1 MDTTRGE
8 AAKRLEAGDIGFI
21 ISAEPS
27 RMRELARLDPSAP
40 FYAGLLTDAAG
51 DKVRAAALFEAALG
65 SPIDRVQ
72 REAARSLGAIL
83 AESGD
88 TGQAARVLAAL
99 SKVKAPD
106 ESEFVTLRA
115 AALFALGRY
124 GEVEALYAS
133 AVSASA
139 AGNAANSGLPLSRA
153 LRFLSWAF
161 QQAPGVLAVRE
172 RRDYFFGEDR
182 AGSAYRWAYET
193 INRRGEYTVTGAD
206 NAAIAGRLA
215 ASSGAYSEALTLFDS
230 ARNSQSGLFLSY
242 PALLGD
248 LGRTYAA
255 IRTKQ
260 ETGYSVFSE
269 WESAVRTGKN
279 SPVVPGSAEA
289 GITRYTLLFY
299 LGRIRRQQGKHEEAA
314 AFFARALELAPAYF
328 AGPEASVQQD
338 ACIWYLLS
346 STLADK
352 PENLA
357 ALLKSYVKRWND
369 DDNFNDILDRLSA
382 YLVRQKKWADLRE
395 VFSLIRESKDS
406 AMVARYAYLTGRAV
420 ALGYVSGSGLS
431 AADYFNIAYEEGNT
445 SFYYRGLSAGYL
457 GKTVVPDEKGRG
469 PSDED
474 DSFPNKGEIEFFT
487 KFFEYGAGSYAMP
500 YLRARAGD
508 YTRGELRALS
518 RAFADAGRYLE
529 SIQIAGIF
537 MRREG
542 YRMTTGDLKLY
553 YPRPFPELIEK
564 NALDTGLRPAVFYG
578 LIRTESAFIPAI
590 ASHAGAVGL
599 AQLMPATARETAVLA
614 KRQGGPDYTQGEIDL
629 TNPEINVYLGA
640 VYLKSLRDEL
650 GSPMLA
656 LLAYNAGPARIRR
669 FRRAEASLPEDLFIE
684 TIEIAETRS
693 YGKQVM
699 AAAAAYGYLYYG
711 MSMHEVVADIFK

>member
-1 MDTTRGE
+1 MDISRGE
-8 AAKRLEAGDIGFI
+8 AAEKLRAGDIGFV

-27 RMRELARLDPSAP
+27 RMGELARLDPSAP
-40 FYAGLLTDAAG
+40 FYAGLLTAAAG
-51 DKVRAAALFEAALG
+51 DKVRAGALFEAALG

-83 AESGD
+83 AESGN
-88 TGQAARVLAAL
+88 TGQAARVLAVL
-99 SKVKAPD
+99 SKIKARG
-106 ESEFVTLRA
+106 ESEFVTLKA
-115 AALFALGRY
+115 AALFTLGRY
-124 GEVEALYAS
+124 GEAEALCAD
-133 AVSASA
+133 AVSASVAGDA
-139 AGNAANSGLPLSRA
+139 ASGSSLSRA

-161 QQAPGVLAVRE
+161 QQPPGALAVRE
-172 RRDYFFGEDR
+172 RRDYFFGEAR
-182 AGSAYRWAYET
+182 ADSAYRWAYET
-193 INRRGEYTVTGAD
+193 LNRRGEYTMTGAD
-206 NAAIAGRLA
+206 NTAIAGRLA
-215 ASSGAYSEALTLFDS
+215 ASGGAYSEALALFDS
-230 ARNSQSGLFLSY
+230 ARRGQSGIFLSY

-248 LGRTYAA
+248 LGRTYTA

-279 SPVVPGSAEA
+279 SPAVLNSAEA

-299 LGRIRRQQGKHEEAA
+299 LGRIRRQQGKHGEAA
-314 AFFARALELAPAYF
+314 EFFARALDLAPAYF
-328 AGPEASVQQD
+328 SGSEASVQED

-346 STLADK
+346 STLTDK
-352 PENLA
+352 PENLVS
-357 ALLKSYVKRWND
+357 LLGTYAKRWND
-369 DDNFNDILDRLSA
+369 DGNFNDILDRLSA
-382 YLVRQKKWADLRE
+382 YLVRQKKWAALQE
-395 VFSLIRESKDS
+395 VFNLIRESKDS

-420 ALGYVSGSGLS
+420 SLAYVSGGGLS

-457 GKTVVPDEKGRG
+457 GKTVVPVEKSG
-469 PSDED
+469 PADQD
-474 DSFPNKGEIEFFT
+474 DALPNRGEIEFFT
-487 KFFEYGAGSYAMP
+487 KFFEYGAGAYAMS
-500 YLRARAGD
+500 YLRAGAGG

-518 RAFADAGRYLE
+518 RAFAYAGRYLE

-542 YRMTTGDLKLY
+542 YRMNIDDLKLY
-553 YPRPFPELIEK
+553 YPKPFPELIEK

-599 AQLMPATARETAVLA
+599 AQLMPATARETAVLV
-614 KRQGGPDYTQGEIDL
+614 KRQGGPDYTEGDIDL
-629 TNPEINVYLGA
+629 TDPEINVYLGA
-640 VYLKSLRDEL
+640 VYLKSLRDGL

-656 LLAYNAGPARIRR
+656 LLAYNAGPSRIRR
-669 FRRAEASLPEDLFIE
+669 LRRAEASLPEDLFIE
-684 TIEIAETRS
+684 TIDIAETRS